1 MTTPND
7 EDRAIKRYTFDDEY
21 CSANFTDSC
30 EANMEE
36 KADGAYVLYSDH
48 VAALAAERAKAV
60 KFEAALRM
68 IAEHPHQSYEISSI
82 EVADGHR
89 CAANIARLALET
101 AAAGKEK

>member
-48 VAALAAERAKAV
+48 VAALAAERAKVWKDA
-60 KFEAALRM
+60 
-68 IAEHPHQSYEISSI
+68 IEIVNNHTTS
-82 EVADGHR
+82 GR
-89 CAANIARLALET
+89 ET
-101 AAAGKEK
+101 AVEKSLRWSILSALKAAATQPVGKET